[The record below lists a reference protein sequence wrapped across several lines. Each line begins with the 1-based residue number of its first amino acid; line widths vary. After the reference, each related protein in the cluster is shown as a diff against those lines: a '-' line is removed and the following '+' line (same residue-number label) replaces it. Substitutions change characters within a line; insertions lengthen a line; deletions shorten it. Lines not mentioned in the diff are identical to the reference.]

1 MNFYPVYKQN
11 GKAMGLMLCLLV
23 ILFAS
28 CSSPDIVMVKQD
40 ASHQV
45 DPNKPHKYLFFVQSN
60 NQINSRVAMDECVR
74 LSESPS
80 LQGYLYTKGEPIN
93 TGNREMWRNKMSQDG
108 FDYVVVLRLT
118 DTATVPTFVSGEG
131 NVSTRSFYGDYS
143 TQIEPY
149 AYNPGY
155 ERENKLFLVETNVY
169 FVETDKLVWS
179 CQSKV
184 YNPTDVNDAVKQ
196 TAKAVVKKM
205 KRSGFMK

>member
-1 MNFYPVYKQN
+1 MLY
-11 GKAMGLMLCLLV
+11 LMIATLP
-23 ILFAS
+23 S
-28 CSSPDIVMVKQD
+28 CSSPDIVMERQD
-40 ASHQV
+40 VNHQI

-74 LSESPS
+74 LSKAPS
-80 LQGYLYTKGEPIN
+80 LQGYLYTKGDPIN
-93 TGNREMWRNKMSQDG
+93 AGNRQMWRIKMNQDG

-155 ERENKLFLVETNVY
+155 ERENKLFLIETNVY
-169 FVETDKLVWS
+169 FVETDKLIWS

-184 YNPTDVNDAVKQ
+184 YNPSNVKDAVDQ
-196 TAKAVVKKM
+196 TAKAVMKKM
-205 KRSGFMK
+205 KRAGFYK

>member
-1 MNFYPVYKQN
+1 MKFNPLNKQ
-11 GKAMGLMLCLLV
+11 GGQTMGLMLYLLV
-23 ILFAS
+23 VLFTS
-28 CSSPDIVMVKQD
+28 CASPDIVMVKQD

>member
-1 MNFYPVYKQN
+1 
-11 GKAMGLMLCLLV
+11 
-23 ILFAS
+23 
-28 CSSPDIVMVKQD
+28 
-40 ASHQV
+40 
-45 DPNKPHKYLFFVQSN
+45 
-60 NQINSRVAMDECVR
+60 MDECVR